1 MNTKRYIITALALM
15 LTTFQLQAQATDTI
29 YNASLFGIK
38 SNGTTLNTT
47 SIQKA
52 IDFISETGGGTLRFY
67 VGIYLTGTIELKS
80 NVTILLEEGAILM
93 GSTNIYDYKRNPFP
107 D

>member
-1 MNTKRYIITALALM
+1 MNHLKKTEDRRRKIDEHSEEIPRSGTEDEILIINNNM
-15 LTTFQLQAQATDTI
+15 KTTRVLLLSLFLILSLKLSAKD

-52 IDFISETGGGTLRFY
+52 IDYISRCDIIRL
-67 VGIYLTGTIELKS
+67 
-80 NVTILLEEGAILM
+80 
-93 GSTNIYDYKRNPFP
+93 PFSGR
-107 D
+107 DR

>member
-1 MNTKRYIITALALM
+1 MTKKVILYISFLI
-15 LTTFQLQAQATDTI
+15 FSVQLYAKD

-52 IDFISETGGGTLRFY
+52 IDYET
-67 VGIYLTGTIELKS
+67 V
-80 NVTILLEEGAILM
+80 V
-93 GSTNIYDYKRNPFP
+93 
-107 D
+107 

>member
-1 MNTKRYIITALALM
+1 MNTKRYIISALAL
-15 LTTFQLQAQATDTI
+15 LLINFHIKAGTTDTI

-52 IDFISETGGGTLRFY
+52 VDYISEKGGGTLRFY
-67 VGIYLTGTIELKS
+67 VGRYLQEPL
-80 NVTILLEEGAILM
+80 N
-93 GSTNIYDYKRNPFP
+93 
-107 D
+107 